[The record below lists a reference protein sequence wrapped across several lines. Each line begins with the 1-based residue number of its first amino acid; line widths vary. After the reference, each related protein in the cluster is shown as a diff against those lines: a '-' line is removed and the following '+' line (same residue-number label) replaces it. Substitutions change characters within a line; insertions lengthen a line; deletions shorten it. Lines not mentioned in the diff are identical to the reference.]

1 MTKKIIL
8 IIGILISFNTNG
20 QDKYGLDEERCK
32 ENLSMFREYYKQ
44 KNYVDA
50 LNPWRWTFIN
60 CPSSSGNIYKNGPK
74 IIKERIKVDKENK
87 SAYIDTLLMIF
98 DQRVEYFGKKGYVL
112 GLKGYELV
120 LLDKS
125 RSEEALGY
133 LKESIEIEENN
144 ASVQAVYGYMKA
156 MVNLEKLGYKTKNNV
171 LEAYA
176 LVSEIIDFNILNESK
191 SKNNFVKYSQ
201 KIEGLFTPYANCEDL
216 VSLYSKKFDDQIN
229 DIDLLNRITVLLENK
244 DCTDSDLFFN
254 ATKRLH
260 ELNPSS
266 SSAYLLSKM
275 SVSRAQSSEAIMFAK
290 QAIDME
296 EDINIKAKYFLALAD
311 AYRSRESFSSA
322 RDAVFNALAL
332 RNGWGEA
339 YINLGNIYV
348 AGAKSC
354 GSDFETQTV
363 YWIAVDA
370 FKQALEDSETE
381 YRASKSINT
390 YSKYFPTKENC
401 FFNGITA
408 GTQHLVECWIN
419 KNTIVRTSD

>member
-1 MTKKIIL
+1 M
-8 IIGILISFNTNG
+8 
-20 QDKYGLDEERCK
+20 
-32 ENLSMFREYYKQ
+32 
-44 KNYVDA
+44 
-50 LNPWRWTFIN
+50 LN
-60 CPSSSGNIYKNGPK
+60 
-74 IIKERIKVDKENK
+74 
-87 SAYIDTLLMIF
+87 
-98 DQRVEYFGKKGYVL
+98 
-112 GLKGYELV
+112 
-120 LLDKS
+120 
-125 RSEEALGY
+125 
-133 LKESIEIEENN
+133 
-144 ASVQAVYGYMKA
+144 
-156 MVNLEKLGYKTKNNV
+156 
-171 LEAYA
+171 
-176 LVSEIIDFNILNESK
+176 
-191 SKNNFVKYSQ
+191 
-201 KIEGLFTPYANCEDL
+201 
-216 VSLYSKKFDDQIN
+216 
-229 DIDLLNRITVLLENK
+229 NK

-275 SVSRAQSSEAIMFAK
+275 SIVRAQSSEAIIFAK
-290 QAIDME
+290 TAVDME
-296 EDINIKAKYFLALAD
+296 EDTDVKAKYFLALAD

-322 RDAVFNALAL
+322 RDAVFNALEL

-370 FKQALEDSETE
+370 FKQALGDSETK

-408 GTQHLVECWIN
+408 GTQHFVECWIN